1 MFTGN
6 GLRFHP
12 IVRHHVPLSRVVAGL
27 GGAPTPLALLVHP
40 ADDRSILLGQFHLT
54 E

>member
-1 MFTGN
+1 MLTGN

-12 IVRHHVPLSRVVAGL
+12 IVRHHVPFSRVVAGMR
-27 GGAPTPLALLVHP
+27 GAHPLALLVHL
-40 ADDRSILLGQFHLT
+40 AEDRSMLLGQFHLT